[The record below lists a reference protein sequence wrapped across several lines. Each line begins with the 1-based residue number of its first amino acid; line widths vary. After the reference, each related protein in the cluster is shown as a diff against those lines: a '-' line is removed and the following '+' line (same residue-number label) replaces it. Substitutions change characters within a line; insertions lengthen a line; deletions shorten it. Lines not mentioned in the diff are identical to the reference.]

1 MCKLQRHHVEMA
13 VTLLKRGI
21 FKDIGL
27 PELLEFLINARSS
40 QGKHTQLLGTI
51 LEQVSSGISPYSCSS
66 GALVLKS
73 YMADI

>member
-27 PELLEFLINARSS
+27 LEFLINARNS

-51 LEQVSSGISPYSCSS
+51 LAQVSSGISPYSCSS

-73 YMADI
+73 YTL